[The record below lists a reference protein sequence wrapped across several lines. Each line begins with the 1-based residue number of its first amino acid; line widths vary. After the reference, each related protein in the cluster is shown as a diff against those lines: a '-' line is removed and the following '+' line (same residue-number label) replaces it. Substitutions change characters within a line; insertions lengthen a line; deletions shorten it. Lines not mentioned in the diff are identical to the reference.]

1 MPSELFG
8 TRSTAFTF
16 RDLPQEGA
24 TFNQQLFHLEKL
36 THAANLEEDYD
47 FHIQPDNV
55 SKLTIQDERDI
66 VGPYTKHL
74 NAAYSDYG
82 NSSHSDSGD
91 FVSEYYN
98 DKDDRK
104 SDKIAKITYS
114 SKESQRVL
122 ITLQEIDR
130 FIDAART
137 TSEKCGPTLVGA
149 LIKNKYEPADQ
160 KTIIYRIDLQN
171 AK

>member
-8 TRSTAFTF
+8 TRAIAFTF

-36 THAANLEEDYD
+36 THAANLEQDYD

-66 VGPYTKHL
+66 VGPYTQHL
-74 NAAYSDYG
+74 NATYSDYG
-82 NSSHSDSGD
+82 NAAHPDSGE
-91 FVSEYYN
+91 FVSDYDD
-98 DKDDRK
+98 DKGE
-104 SDKIAKITYS
+104 KIARITYS
-114 SKESQRVL
+114 SKETQRVL
-122 ITLQEIDR
+122 ITLQEINR
-130 FIDAART
+130 FIDAARA
-137 TSEKCGPTLVGA
+137 TSEKCGSTLVGA
-149 LIKNKYEPADQ
+149 LIKNKYDPADQ
-160 KTIIYRIDLQN
+160 KAIIYRIDLQN